1 MLDCIFCKII
11 GGELPSEKVYE
22 DDVTVVFK
30 DIHPKA
36 RVHLLIVPKVHIP
49 TLLHVKEGEEYVFS
63 QLFTAANSV
72 AKRLELEGF
81 RLVMNVGEKGGQ
93 EIFHIHLH
101 LMAD

>member
-11 GGELPSEKVYE
+11 GGEIPSEKIYE
-22 DDVTVVFK
+22 DDATVVFK

-49 TLLHVKEGEEYVFS
+49 TLMHLKEGEEYIVS
-63 QLFTAANSV
+63 QLFSAARKVSQS
-72 AKRLELEGF
+72 LGLEGF

-101 LMAD
+101 LMAE